1 MTNRDISRRD
11 FLKTSGIVVTA
22 AALGTGTAA
31 LIIPDQSWAATLEVF
46 DEHQAATLL
55 HLTREIFPHQGMA
68 DIYYAVVVR
77 DLDAEAQGDAA
88 TAKLLKDGV
97 AELDQALGIPWTQL
111 SEGYRAEVL
120 ATRTDSAWFNKVR
133 GKAVVSL
140 YNNDLAWRYFGYE
153 GPSFPRGG
161 YIIRGFDDLN
171 WLPAPPAE
179 ASPPPFKG

>member
-1 MTNRDISRRD
+1 MTNQGISRRD
-11 FLKTSGIVVTA
+11 FLKTGGIVVTA

-31 LIIPDQSWAATLEVF
+31 LIIPDQGWAATLKVL

-55 HLTREIFPHQGMA
+55 QLTREIFPHQGMA
-68 DIYYAVVVR
+68 DMYYAMVVR
-77 DLDAEAQGDAA
+77 DLDAEAHGDAA

-97 AELDQALGIPWTQL
+97 AELDQALGIPWIQL

-120 ATRTDSAWFNKVR
+120 AARTDSSLFNKVK

-153 GPSFPRGG
+153 GPSFPKGG
-161 YIIRGFDDLN
+161 YLTRGFDDLN
-171 WLPAPPAE
+171 WLPDPPAE
-179 ASPPPFKG
+179 ASPPPFKA